1 MNTEKINVS
10 PEVEDVN
17 EMFLTGI
24 GFDHNTLVIEPNFD
38 FYNN

>member
-1 MNTEKINVS
+1 MNTTENINVT
-10 PEVEDVN
+10 EVVDVD
-17 EMFLTGI
+17 EMFLTGL